1 MGKTYRTSNG
11 KNVDM
16 SSILARN
23 EKTPAIGNMNVNAR
37 GDEISSD
44 GSIVKTRDQV
54 IKEYYNLSTM
64 VPTNTP
70 IPESSQIE
78 EDTLD
83 IPMQDV
89 SRTSI
94 VSEMSEPNNTDEK
107 STESEATP
115 TGDLASS
122 VASSKTVEQ
131 TVQKPI
137 DPKEED
143 GVTRI

>member
-1 MGKTYRTSNG
+1 
-11 KNVDM
+11 
-16 SSILARN
+16 
-23 EKTPAIGNMNVNAR
+23 MNVKAR